1 MRFENILTIMSK
13 EFDRLKRLDPVNKKY
28 LEEYVRQLELKQL
41 KPNTVKV
48 KLWKVYTFMIFT
60 NFKDSK
66 SITKE
71 EVENYV
77 IDRRNNCS
85 PFTVQGDILELKL
98 FLRWLMPEREKELF
112 TFKMKKPKRTLPV
125 DKLISRKDIQTL
137 VQACDTPR
145 DRALIMLLWDSAAR
159 LNEIMTLNLNQV
171 EFDKYGA
178 VIIVDGKT
186 GRRRLRLTDS
196 VPDLQA
202 WVNMHPMKDIPD
214 APLFLTYNRYGMG
227 TKRLNFRTVE
237 NRLKNLAAKLKM
249 TKNIHPHAIRHARL
263 TDLVKS
269 EGNKKGFS
277 EMELRILAGWE
288 KNSAMPEVYVHLSGA
303 DIEKKVLSNA
313 GLIEETEDERKEKE
327 LEAKKC
333 PRCRTLNA
341 YDSKYCSS
349 CSFVLDPRTAREVEE
364 KSKMVPEIFTAL
376 QNNPEFQR
384 LFSEAIAKAVKA

>member
-1 MRFENILTIMSK
+1 MSK
-13 EFDRLKRLDPVNKKY
+13 EEFKRLKRLDPVNRKY
-28 LEEYVRQLELKQL
+28 LEDYVRQLELKQL
-41 KPNTVKV
+41 KPNTIKI

-66 SITKE
+66 KVTKE
-71 EVENYV
+71 DVENYV
-77 IDRRNNCS
+77 IDRRDNCS
-85 PFTVQGDILELKL
+85 PFTVQGDVLELKL
-98 FLRWLMPEREKELF
+98 FLRWLMPEKEKELF

-125 DKLISRKDIQTL
+125 DKLITRKDIQTL
-137 VQACDTPR
+137 VQACDTQR

-159 LNEIMTLNLNQV
+159 LNEIMSLNLNQV

-178 VIIVDGKT
+178 VVIVDGKT

-202 WVNMHPMKDIPD
+202 WVNMHPMKDIPN

-313 GLIEETEDERKEKE
+313 GLIEETED
-327 LEAKKC
+327 A
-333 PRCRTLNA
+333 
-341 YDSKYCSS
+341 
-349 CSFVLDPRTAREVEE
+349 FV
-364 KSKMVPEIFTAL
+364 IG
-376 QNNPEFQR
+376 
-384 LFSEAIAKAVKA
+384 

>member
-1 MRFENILTIMSK
+1 MSD
-13 EFDRLKRLDPVNKKY
+13 EFVRLKRLDPVNKKY
-28 LEEYVRQLELKQL
+28 LEDYVRQLELKQL
-41 KPNTVKV
+41 KPNTVKI
-48 KLWKVYTFMIFT
+48 KLWKVYTFMIYA

-66 SITKE
+66 NVTKDE
-71 EVENYV
+71 IENYV
-77 IDRRNNCS
+77 IERRNNCS

-98 FLRWLMPEREKELF
+98 FLRWLIPEMEKELF

-125 DKLISRKDIQTL
+125 DKLITRNDIQTL
-137 VQACDTPR
+137 VKACNTPR
-145 DRALIMLLWDSAAR
+145 DRALIMLFWDSAAR
-159 LNEIMTLNLNQV
+159 LNEIMNLNVNQV

-202 WVNMHPMKDIPD
+202 WVNIHPMKDIPD

-237 NRLKNLAAKLKM
+237 NRLKNLATHLKM

-288 KNSAMPEVYVHLSGA
+288 KNSTMPEVYVHLSGG
-303 DIEKKVLSNA
+303 DVERKILLNA
-313 GLIEETEDERKEKE
+313 GLIEETDAERTHPKNTGKV
-327 LEAKKC
+327 
-333 PRCRTLNA
+333 LNKN
-341 YDSKYCSS
+341 KY
-349 CSFVLDPRTAREVEE
+349 
-364 KSKMVPEIFTAL
+364 IY
-376 QNNPEFQR
+376 
-384 LFSEAIAKAVKA
+384 

>member
-1 MRFENILTIMSK
+1 MSN
-13 EFDRLKRLDPVNKKY
+13 EFARLKRLDPVNKKY
-28 LEEYVRQLELKQL
+28 LEDYVRQLELKQL
-41 KPNTVKV
+41 KPNTVKI
-48 KLWKVYTFMIFT
+48 KLWKVYTFMIYT

-66 SITKE
+66 NVTKDD
-71 EVENYV
+71 VENYV
-77 IDRRNNCS
+77 INRRNNCS

-98 FLRWLMPEREKELF
+98 FLRWLMPDREMELF
-112 TFKMKKPKRTLPV
+112 TFKMKKPKKTLPV
-125 DKLISRKDIQTL
+125 DKLITRNDIQTL
-137 VQACDTPR
+137 VKACNTPR

-159 LNEIMTLNLNQV
+159 LNEIMNLNLNQV

-202 WVNMHPMKDIPD
+202 WVNIHPMKDIPD

-237 NRLKNLAAKLKM
+237 NRLKNLAANLKM

-288 KNSAMPEVYVHLSGA
+288 KNSSMPEVYVHLSGG
-303 DIEKKVLSNA
+303 DVERKILSNA
-313 GLIEETEDERKEKE
+313 GLIEETDAERKSNE

-333 PRCRTLNA
+333 PRCKTLNA
-341 YDSKYCSS
+341 YDAKYCCS
-349 CSFVLDPRTAREVEE
+349 CSFVLDARTAREIDD
-364 KSKMVPEIFTAL
+364 KNKIVPEVFAAM
-376 QNNPEFQR
+376 QKDPEF
-384 LFSEAIAKAVKA
+384 LKMFSEAIAKAVKS

>member
-1 MRFENILTIMSK
+1 MSK
-13 EFDRLKRLDPVNKKY
+13 EFDRLKRLDPVNRKH

-41 KPNTVKV
+41 KPNTVKI

-60 NFKDSK
+60 KFKDSK
-66 SITKE
+66 NITKDD
-71 EVENYV
+71 VENYV
-77 IDRRNNCS
+77 IDRRDNCS

-98 FLRWLMPEREKELF
+98 FMRWLMPEREKELF

-125 DKLISRKDIQTL
+125 DKLITRKDIQTL
-137 VQACDTPR
+137 VQACDTQR

-159 LNEIMTLNLNQV
+159 LNEIMNLNLNQV

-202 WVNMHPMKDIPD
+202 WVNIHSMKDIPD

-269 EGNKKGFS
+269 EGSKKGFS

-288 KNSAMPEVYVHLSGA
+288 KNSTMPEVYVHLSGA
-303 DIEKKVLSNA
+303 DIEAKVLSNA
-313 GLIEETEDERKEKE
+313 GLIEETEGERKDKE
-327 LEAKKC
+327 LEVKKC
-333 PRCRTLNA
+333 PRCKMLNA
-341 YDSKYCSS
+341 YDAKYCSS
-349 CSFVLDPRTAREVEE
+349 CSLVLDPHIAQQIEE
-364 KSKMVPEIFTAL
+364 QQKSIPEAL
-376 QNNPEFQR
+376 ALLQKDPEFQNMLTKILTSSR
-384 LFSEAIAKAVKA
+384 K

>member
-1 MRFENILTIMSK
+1 MSN
-13 EFDRLKRLDPVNKKY
+13 EFIRLKRLDSINKKY

-41 KPNTVKV
+41 KPNTVKI

-60 NFKDSK
+60 NFKDNK
-66 SITKE
+66 TVTKDD
-71 EVENYV
+71 VENYV
-77 IDRRNNCS
+77 IERRNNCS

-98 FLRWLMPEREKELF
+98 FLRWLMPDKENELF

-125 DKLISRKDIQTL
+125 ELITRKDIQIL
-137 VQACDTPR
+137 VQACDTQR

-159 LNEIMTLNLNQV
+159 LNEIMSLNLNQV

-178 VIIVDGKT
+178 VTIVDGKT

-202 WVNMHPMKDIPD
+202 WVNMHPMKDIPN

-249 TKNIHPHAIRHARL
+249 TKSIHPHAIRHARL

-288 KNSAMPEVYVHLSGA
+288 KNSTMPEVYVHLSGA

-313 GLIEETEDERKEKE
+313 GLIEETEDERNDKE

-333 PRCRTLNA
+333 PRCKTLNA
-341 YDSKYCSS
+341 YDAKYCNS
-349 CSFVLDPRTAREVEE
+349 CSFVLDPRTAREIES
-364 KSKMVPEIFTAL
+364 KSKIVPEVFAAM
-376 QNNPEFQR
+376 QSNPEFLR
-384 LFSEAIAKAVKA
+384 LIAEAISKAAKA